1 MSDYN
6 TSDTGQFAQGNPGR
20 RKGSKNRRTVQ
31 WKEFGETLVN
41 DHTGKFSKVL
51 NELWKSDDPNDHIK
65 AAELFLKLLEYFKPK
80 MKREP
85 PPFDPF
91 SML

>member
-6 TSDTGQFAQGNPGR
+6 TPDTGQFAQGNPGR

-31 WKEFGETLVN
+31 WKEFGEALVN

-51 NELWKSDDPNDHIK
+51 NELWKSEDPNDRIK

-85 PPFDPF
+85 PPFDLF
-91 SML
+91 DR